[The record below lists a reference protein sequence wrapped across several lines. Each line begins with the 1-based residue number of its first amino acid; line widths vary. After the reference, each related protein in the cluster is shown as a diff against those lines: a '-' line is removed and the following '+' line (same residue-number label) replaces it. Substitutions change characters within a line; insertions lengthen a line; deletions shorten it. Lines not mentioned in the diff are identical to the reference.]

1 MLKKRLTLI
10 APHLNP
16 LLEGGSSDGVAQWPN
31 LARLAGRG
39 SLAKRTIDTKLNPLH
54 GAVIESIGLRDAS
67 DHYPSAAVI
76 RTGASGERATGF
88 WLRAQPIH
96 FAAGLD
102 RLTTVVL
109 RGDSRMSEPERAL
122 LEPIL
127 IEHLQSSGLQLHHAS
142 SDEWLLRSDV
152 SLQLQTVVPEFAA
165 VNPRAEILP
174 RGRDA
179 GALRRLMTEMQMLL
193 HEHPVNMRRQARG
206 LPVIN
211 AIWIHGEGMLGEGM
225 LRDTAPASLP
235 EAWGEDLYL
244 RGIYRLHGK
253 PVKAVPMNPATVLSQ
268 LQGASVAVIEVPDL
282 DALESQWLAPL
293 SRALR
298 GGAIAKLTLMLDEW
312 QVTADRAAMFKL
324 WRRERPPMEWSTC

>member
-1 MLKKRLTLI
+1 
-10 APHLNP
+10 LNP

-39 SLAKRTIDTKLNPLH
+39 SIARRTIDTKLEPLH
-54 GAVIESIGLRDAS
+54 GAVIESIGLRGAG

-76 RTGASGERATGF
+76 RTGASRERATGF

-109 RGDSRMSEPERAL
+109 HGAARMSEEERTL
-122 LEPIL
+122 LEPIF
-127 IEHLQSSGLQLHHAS
+127 IKHLQSSGLQLHHAS
-142 SDEWLLRSDV
+142 NDEWLLRSDV
-152 SLQLQTVVPEFAA
+152 SLQLQTVSPEFAA
-165 VNPRAEILP
+165 ANPRAEILP
-174 RGRDA
+174 RGPDA

-193 HEHPVNMRRQARG
+193 HEHPVNARRQARG

-211 AIWIHGEGMLGEGM
+211 AIWIHGEGKLGEGM
-225 LRDTAPASLP
+225 LGDIASASLP

-244 RGIYRLHGK
+244 RGIYRLHDK
-253 PVKAVPMNPATVLSQ
+253 PVEALPADATTLFSQ
-268 LQGASVAVIEVPDL
+268 LQGASVAVIDVPDL

>member
-1 MLKKRLTLI
+1 MLKTLALI

-39 SLAKRTIDTKLNPLH
+39 SIAKRTIDTKLEPLH
-54 GAVIESIGLRDAS
+54 GAVIESIGFRGAS

-109 RGDSRMSEPERAL
+109 RGAARMNEEERTL
-122 LEPIL
+122 LEPIF

-142 SDEWLLRSDV
+142 NDEWLLRSDV
-152 SLQLQTVVPEFAA
+152 SLQLQTVSPEFAA
-165 VNPRAEILP
+165 ANPRAEILP
-174 RGRDA
+174 RGPDA

-193 HEHPVNMRRQARG
+193 HEHPVNARRQARG

-211 AIWIHGEGMLGEGM
+211 AIWIHGEGMLG
-225 LRDTAPASLP
+225 DIAPASLP

-244 RGIYRLHGK
+244 RGIYRLHDK
-253 PVKAVPMNPATVLSQ
+253 PVKAQPADATTLVSQ

-282 DALESQWLAPL
+282 HALEAQWLAPMT
-293 SRALR
+293 RALR